1 MTKSRRERV
10 KMPTNVVTQIKV
22 TKNWQTFKRKV
33 TIRSRN
39 TTANEVKPPIQT
51 FAMVSCFV
59 LPNFQGIGRSYTGQL
74 GVKVKKENVRAQR
87 HF

>member
-1 MTKSRRERV
+1 
-10 KMPTNVVTQIKV
+10 MPTNVVTQIWV
-22 TKNWQTFKRKV
+22 TKNWENFKRKV

-39 TTANEVKPPIQT
+39 TTANEVKPPIHT

-59 LPNFQGIGRSYTGQL
+59 LPHFQRIGRSYTGQL